1 MKKMKLYR
9 HILVTPA
16 LRRLR
21 QEDYSQLLNKTRIY
35 AKTEMIQK
43 ENCTRWKML
52 EKKDKPGMVAHAFNP
67 SRQRQEDF

>member
-21 QEDYSQLLNKTRIY
+21 QEDHKIGATWEPMKGKRKKVRETETKTRG
-35 AKTEMIQK
+35 
-43 ENCTRWKML
+43 R
-52 EKKDKPGMVAHAFNP
+52 EK
-67 SRQRQEDF
+67 QT